1 MPRERIDFFRE
12 SNSKPKEKIVVLAYE
27 GNNTEAIYFETL
39 KENARFNDDLIYLVS
54 LRRPRNDTN
63 SAPVHVFNKLK
74 KEAKDEYNFDD
85 TDELWMII
93 DRDSWSN
100 IPVISELCKA
110 EGNFYLALSN
120 PCFEFW
126 ILLHI
131 KDLNDFTQE
140 ELNDILTNAKVSS
153 KKTYLKRLL
162 GTLIEDG
169 YNESNPKPNRFIP
182 YIDVAIER
190 AKSIDNPAEDFPTA
204 LGSHVYKLVEKII
217 KDIT

>member
-1 MPRERIDFFRE
+1 MPRERIDFFRV
-12 SNSKPKEKIVVLAYE
+12 SNSKPKEKIIVLAYE

-39 KENARFNDDLIYLVS
+39 KESVRFNDDLIYLVS
-54 LRRPRNDTN
+54 LRRPKNDTN

-85 TDELWMII
+85 TDELWMVI

-100 IPVISELCKA
+100 ISEISALCKA
-110 EGNFYLALSN
+110 QGNFYLALSN

-131 KDLNDFTQE
+131 KDLSDFNQQE
-140 ELNDILTNAKVSS
+140 QADILANVKVSS

-162 GTLIEDG
+162 STLLEDG
-169 YNESNPKPNRFIP
+169 YNESNPKPDRFIP
-182 YIDVAIER
+182 HVDIAIMR
-190 AKSIDNPAEDFPTA
+190 ANRLDNLTEDFPTS

-217 KDIT
+217 K